1 MTDELNTE
9 VSAEISGKS
18 ATEFVADAVIADV
31 ELLNTIPKPPVPIL
45 YAGLA
50 TAIMNALS
58 EVQTIGFLAKNKDEF
73 YKVNSKYIMILG
85 MYQEI
90 LTEKIK
96 TFKPAQIANK
106 LFIDQQNK
114 LFVIMLSKLFQLI
127 KRADIYFEDEKQ
139 YTQFKHLLP
148 VQMYID
154 NVVIPNQEEEKNKKK
169 K

>member
-1 MTDELNTE
+1 MNDEINMTEETTGKTAVE
-9 VSAEISGKS
+9 YVAE
-18 ATEFVADAVIADV
+18 AVVADI
-31 ELLNTIPKPPVPIL
+31 ELLNTIPKPPVPIM
-45 YAGLA
+45 YAALT

-58 EVQTIGFLAKNKDEF
+58 EVQTIGYLAKNKDEF

-90 LTEKIK
+90 LAEKIK

-127 KRADIYFEDEKQ
+127 KRADIYFENETH
-139 YTQFKHLLP
+139 YSQFKHMLP